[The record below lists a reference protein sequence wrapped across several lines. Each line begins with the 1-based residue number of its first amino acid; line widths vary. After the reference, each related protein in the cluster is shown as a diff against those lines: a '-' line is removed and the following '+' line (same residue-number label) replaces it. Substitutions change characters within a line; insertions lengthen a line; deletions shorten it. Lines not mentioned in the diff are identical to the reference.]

1 MWYLELTERREH
13 DIFDETSVLSAT
25 LTIYNLCLTFLLHV
39 PSESVEQTCGVGV
52 DLSSRMVEK
61 AIEREVYDAVHCA
74 DLVAFLRR
82 QKAESCD
89 LLVATDVVMYLS
101 LG

>member
-1 MWYLELTERREH
+1 MEW
-13 DIFDETSVLSAT
+13 
-25 LTIYNLCLTFLLHV
+25 
-39 PSESVEQTCGVGV
+39 TCGVGV